1 MGGKR
6 MSFLRQAGGLL
17 RAYPSRELP
26 WIAVHEGGG
35 ELLDFHVF
43 TINSLQLYSELS
55 II

>member
-1 MGGKR
+1 
-6 MSFLRQAGGLL
+6 MSFLRQAGELL

-26 WIAVHEGGG
+26 WIAVHEGGGG